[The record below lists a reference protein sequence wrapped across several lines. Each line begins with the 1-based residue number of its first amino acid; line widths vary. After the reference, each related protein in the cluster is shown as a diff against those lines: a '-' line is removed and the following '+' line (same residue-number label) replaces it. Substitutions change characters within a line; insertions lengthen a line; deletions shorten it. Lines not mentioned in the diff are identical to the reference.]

1 MLEEPVL
8 LEDSRWG
15 LRWRERVAGL
25 GAAGQDGGL
34 GKVRQGQ
41 GIHGRLL
48 GAERRRDR
56 GVQLWA
62 PHDGHERQR
71 RRPQLL
77 RVVLHGHP
85 TAAEARL
92 PVEWLRRGYGRR
104 RGGCDR
110 RGPGGQR
117 GELGSV
123 VAAWLGT
130 SLRGAEDADSLK
142 SKTCVIMSS
151 VGVFPAKIGRPLV

>member
-15 LRWRERVAGL
+15 LRRGERVAGL
-25 GAAGQDGGL
+25 AAASQDGGL

-41 GIHGRLL
+41 SVHGRLL

-56 GVQLWA
+56 GVQLRA

-85 TAAEARL
+85 ARGRVKATGAWVWTA
-92 PVEWLRRGYGRR
+92 PRR
-104 RGGCDR
+104 
-110 RGPGGQR
+110 
-117 GELGSV
+117 
-123 VAAWLGT
+123 
-130 SLRGAEDADSLK
+130 
-142 SKTCVIMSS
+142 
-151 VGVFPAKIGRPLV
+151 F

>member
-1 MLEEPVL
+1 VLEEPVL

-15 LRWRERVAGL
+15 LRRRERVAGL

-34 GKVRQGQ
+34 GKVRQSQ

-48 GAERRRDR
+48 GAERCRDR

-62 PHDGHERQR
+62 PYDGHERQR

-85 TAAEARL
+85 T
-92 PVEWLRRGYGRR
+92 RG
-104 RGGCDR
+104 
-110 RGPGGQR
+110 R
-117 GELGSV
+117 GEATG
-123 VAAWLGT
+123 
-130 SLRGAEDADSLK
+130 
-142 SKTCVIMSS
+142 
-151 VGVFPAKIGRPLV
+151 